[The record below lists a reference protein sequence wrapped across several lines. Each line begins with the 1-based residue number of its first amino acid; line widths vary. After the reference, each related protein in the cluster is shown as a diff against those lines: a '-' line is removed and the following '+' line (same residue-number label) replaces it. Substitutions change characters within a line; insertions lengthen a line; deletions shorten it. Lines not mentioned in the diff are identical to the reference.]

1 MERAL
6 GAGWRGL
13 KRCRS
18 FFILRAAHG
27 AYFLVRIVIGSD
39 RSPRGNRL
47 LEALS
52 PETLRLLQDDLEP
65 VALPLGSTVY
75 EAGSETSH
83 LYFPT
88 EGIISMLEVT
98 EDGSTAEIAVVGNEG
113 VVGISVFMGGKTTP
127 SRAVVQ
133 SAASAERLRA
143 QVLQREFRRGGELQV
158 LLLRYT
164 MALITQMSQTAVCYR
179 HHSAEQQL
187 CRWLLMSMDRLPGNE
202 LVMTQEL
209 IADML
214 GVRRQ
219 SVTEAAS
226 KLQADGVIRYARG
239 RITTLDRSRL
249 EQRACECYTVVKK
262 EYERL
267 LSNGG

>member
-1 MERAL
+1 
-6 GAGWRGL
+6 
-13 KRCRS
+13 
-18 FFILRAAHG
+18 
-27 AYFLVRIVIGSD
+27 
-39 RSPRGNRL
+39 
-47 LEALS
+47 
-52 PETLRLLQDDLEP
+52 
-65 VALPLGSTVY
+65 
-75 EAGSETSH
+75 
-83 LYFPT
+83 
-88 EGIISMLEVT
+88 MLEVT

-113 VVGISVFMGGKTTP
+113 VVGISLFMGGKTTP

-133 SAASAERLRA
+133 SAGSAERLRA

-187 CRWLLMSMDRLPGNE
+187 CRWLLMSLERLPGDE

-226 KLQADGVIRYARG
+226 KLQADGLIRYARG
-239 RITTLDRSRL
+239 RITALDRLGL

-267 LSNGG
+267 LSNGC

>member
-1 MERAL
+1 VL
-6 GAGWRGL
+6 
-13 KRCRS
+13 
-18 FFILRAAHG
+18 
-27 AYFLVRIVIGSD
+27 FLDRIVIRSD
-39 RSPRGNRL
+39 RSSRANRL
-47 LEALS
+47 LEALP
-52 PETLRLLQDDLEP
+52 PETLRRLQDDLEP

-113 VVGISVFMGGKTTP
+113 VVGISLFMGGKTTP

-133 SAASAERLRA
+133 SAARAERLRA

-226 KLQADGVIRYARG
+226 KLQADGLIRYARG
-239 RITTLDRSRL
+239 RITALDRPGL
-249 EQRACECYTVVKK
+249 EQRACECYAVVKK

-267 LSNGG
+267 LSNGC

>member
-1 MERAL
+1 V
-6 GAGWRGL
+6 
-13 KRCRS
+13 
-18 FFILRAAHG
+18 AHG
-27 AYFLVRIVIGSD
+27 GYLLVRIVIRSD
-39 RSPRGNRL
+39 RSSRGNRL
-47 LEALS
+47 LEALP
-52 PETLRLLQDDLEP
+52 PETLRTLQDHLEP

-113 VVGISVFMGGKTTP
+113 VVGISLFMGGKTTP

-133 SAASAERLRA
+133 SAGSAERLRA

-187 CRWLLMSMDRLPGNE
+187 CRWLLMSLERLPGDE

-226 KLQADGVIRYARG
+226 KLQADGLIRYARG
-239 RITTLDRSRL
+239 RITALDRLGL

-267 LSNGG
+267 LSNGC

>member
-1 MERAL
+1 M
-6 GAGWRGL
+6 
-13 KRCRS
+13 
-18 FFILRAAHG
+18 
-27 AYFLVRIVIGSD
+27 
-39 RSPRGNRL
+39 
-47 LEALS
+47 
-52 PETLRLLQDDLEP
+52 EP
-65 VALPLGSTVY
+65 VALPLGSSVY

-113 VVGISVFMGGKTTP
+113 VVGISLFMGGKATP

-133 SAASAERLRA
+133 SAGSAERLRA
-143 QVLQREFRRGGELQV
+143 QVLQREFKRGAELQV

-187 CRWLLMSMDRLPGNE
+187 CRWLLMSLDRLRGNE

-219 SVTEAAS
+219 SVTEAAR

-239 RITTLDRSRL
+239 RITTLDRPGL

-262 EYERL
+262 AYERL
-267 LSNGG
+267 LSNGC

>member
-1 MERAL
+1 MFTVRY
-6 GAGWRGL
+6 GPNN
-13 KRCRS
+13 
-18 FFILRAAHG
+18 
-27 AYFLVRIVIGSD
+27 YVRIHPTTKPMATMATRI
-39 RSPRGNRL
+39 RPN
-47 LEALS
+47 ALYPWLPS
-52 PETLRLLQDDLEP
+52 
-65 VALPLGSTVY
+65 VALPLGSSVY
-75 EAGSETSH
+75 EAGSETPH

-133 SAASAERLRA
+133 SAGSAERLRA

-187 CRWLLMSMDRLPGNE
+187 CRWLLMSLDRLPGNE

-226 KLQADGVIRYARG
+226 KLQADGLIRYARG
-239 RITTLDRSRL
+239 RITALNRSRL
-249 EQRACECYTVVKK
+249 EQRACECYTVVKR

-267 LSNGG
+267 LSNGC

>member
-1 MERAL
+1 VTRSN
-6 GAGWRGL
+6 
-13 KRCRS
+13 RS
-18 FFILRAAHG
+18 FR
-27 AYFLVRIVIGSD
+27 R
-39 RSPRGNRL
+39 NRL

-52 PETLRLLQDDLEP
+52 PQTLRTLEEDLEP
-65 VALPLGSTVY
+65 VALPLGSSVY
-75 EAGSETSH
+75 EARSETPH
-83 LYFPT
+83 LYFPS

-98 EDGSTAEIAVVGNEG
+98 EDGSSAEIAVIGNEG
-113 VVGISVFMGGKTTP
+113 VVGITVFMGGKATP
-127 SRAVVQ
+127 TRAVVQ

-143 QVLQREFRRGGELQV
+143 QVLQREFKRGGELQV

-164 MALITQMSQTAVCYR
+164 MALITQMSQTALCYR

-187 CRWLLMSMDRLPGNE
+187 CRWLLMSLDRLPGNE

-219 SVTEAAS
+219 SVTEAAR
-226 KLQADGVIRYARG
+226 KLQADGLIRYARG
-239 RITTLDRSRL
+239 RITALDRPAL
-249 EQRACECYTVVKK
+249 EQRVCECYTVVKK

-267 LSNGG
+267 LSNGS

>member
-1 MERAL
+1 MP
-6 GAGWRGL
+6 
-13 KRCRS
+13 
-18 FFILRAAHG
+18 
-27 AYFLVRIVIGSD
+27 Y
-39 RSPRGNRL
+39 
-47 LEALS
+47 
-52 PETLRLLQDDLEP
+52 
-65 VALPLGSTVY
+65 
-75 EAGSETSH
+75 

-98 EDGSTAEIAVVGNEG
+98 EDGSSAEIAVVGNEG
-113 VVGISVFMGGKTTP
+113 VVGIAMFMGGKTTP

-133 SAASAERLRA
+133 SAARAERLKA
-143 QVLQREFRRGGELQV
+143 QVLHREFSRGGELQV

-179 HHSAEQQL
+179 HHSVEQQL
-187 CRWLLMSMDRLPGNE
+187 CRWLLMSLDRLSGNE

-219 SVTEAAS
+219 GVTEAAR
-226 KLQADGVIRYARG
+226 KLQADGLIRYARG
-239 RITTLDRSRL
+239 RITALDRPGL
-249 EQRACECYTVVKK
+249 EQWVCECYTVVRK

-267 LSNGG
+267 LSGAPRDLA